1 MVGALDQNP
10 LMSVF
15 FQFWFS
21 SPPPH
26 SLHLTHV
33 THDGV
38 SRTLGGEGRGGEGR
52 GRRRRCLKTPFLPS
66 DPPFIPALIG
76 AWTV

>member
-38 SRTLGGEGRGGEGR
+38 SRTLGGEGRR
-52 GRRRRCLKTPFLPS
+52 GKENALPENPLPS
-66 DPPFIPALIG
+66 LGP
-76 AWTV
+76 TNKSS